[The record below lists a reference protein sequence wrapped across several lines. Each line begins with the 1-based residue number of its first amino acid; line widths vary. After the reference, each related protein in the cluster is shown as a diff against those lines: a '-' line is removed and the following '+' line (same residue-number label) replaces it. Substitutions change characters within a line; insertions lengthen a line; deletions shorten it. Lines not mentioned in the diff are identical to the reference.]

1 MSAGG
6 TALCCSLNPLAGC
19 ALHVAGEIWYHKYE
33 HLNDMDDN
41 FNKYSNEH
49 MDEHLDD
56 HKTKTKVC
64 LTIFW
69 QFPTKTKVYL

>member
-1 MSAGG
+1 M
-6 TALCCSLNPLAGC
+6 
-19 ALHVAGEIWYHKYE
+19 IWMIILINKYS
-33 HLNDMDDN
+33 NDN

-69 QFPTKTKVYL
+69 QFPTKTTHAIGIASQET